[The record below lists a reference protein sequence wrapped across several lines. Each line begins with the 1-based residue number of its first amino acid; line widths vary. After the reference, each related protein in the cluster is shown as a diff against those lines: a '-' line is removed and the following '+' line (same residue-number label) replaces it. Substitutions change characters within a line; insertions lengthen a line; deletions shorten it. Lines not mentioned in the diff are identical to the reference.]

1 LDDGGVIGAL
11 AAGLGT
17 WIAQAMRAEDR
28 LATFAFREGG
38 PPVDVPAPTSL
49 RYFIGRL
56 LGAAGDPATLRL
68 LEATRSGGVP
78 LDELLSRDDLGVE
91 RGDRV
96 ALAER
101 IADAAA
107 GGLVGRELE
116 ADRVACTPLG
126 TALLDLVEALEAGVR
141 GAGGHAAGGSP
152 VGARAGAVAG
162 AGDGA
167 GDR

>member
-1 LDDGGVIGAL
+1 VSAPRGPRPDDGALVGAL
-11 AAGLGT
+11 SAGLGA

-38 PPVDVPAPTSL
+38 PRVDLPAPTSL
-49 RYFIGRL
+49 RFFIGRL

-68 LEATRSGGVP
+68 LEATRDGAVP
-78 LDELLSRDDLGVE
+78 MAELLRRDDLGVE

-101 IADAAA
+101 IADAAS

-116 ADRVACTPLG
+116 GDRVACTPLG
-126 TALLDLVEALEAGVR
+126 TALLDLVEALEAGVSS
-141 GAGGHAAGGSP
+141 AGGIPAGGTP
-152 VGARAGAVAG
+152 AGVGER
-162 AGDGA
+162 
-167 GDR
+167 